1 MNKNMAMS
9 ILGCVFVS
17 ILVHGSAYGQPRVD
31 FSPEAIARDTA
42 MVKRS
47 CTNSKQDIHR
57 SVDCDCVERRYRE
70 RRATEVPPLNTA
82 LPHHGSRFFSDC
94 FAPEKMV
101 QVAREKCPPI
111 LTNKYALY
119 TPRSLD
125 RSKDQAL
132 LDRLINAVSVQCDCY
147 ANEMGKARTLADVTA
162 LRQPAAAAAACGIPA
177 VYYQHNPIWTPVVTD
192 LQLKQ
197 YVDR

>member
-9 ILGCVFVS
+9 ILGCAFVS
-17 ILVHGSAYGQPRVD
+17 ILAHSSAYGQQRAD
-31 FSPEAIARDTA
+31 FSAEAIARDTA

-47 CTNSKQDIHR
+47 CTNSVMP
-57 SVDCDCVERRYRE
+57 VDCDCVERRYRE
-70 RRATEVPPLNTA
+70 RRATEAPPANFA
-82 LPHHGSRFFSDC
+82 MPHHGDRFFSDC

-111 LTNKYALY
+111 LTNKYTLY

-125 RSKDQAL
+125 RSKDKAL

-177 VYYQHNPIWTPVVTD
+177 VYYQNNPIWTPVVTD